1 MTNEIDTKLC
11 DVMREFV
18 LLNKSVADPNLM
30 DVSKLQLQAFLEDKV
45 TQYMCNDFVFEDY
58 VNIDREVD
66 AYCNDNVSD
75 LVEQFVNDQLE
86 SVVDDKL
93 DSVIEDKVYYKIESA
108 VSDNIDQALSDFFA
122 SKDGKLAIADA
133 ILSLIKDKVST

>member
-18 LLNKSVADPNLM
+18 LLNKSVADPNLI
-30 DVSKLQLQAFLEDKV
+30 DVSKLQAFLEDKV
-45 TQYMCNDFVFEDY
+45 TKYMFNEFVFEDY
-58 VNIDREVD
+58 VNIDREVG
-66 AYCNDNVSD
+66 AYCDDNVSD

-93 DSVIEDKVYYKIESA
+93 DSVIEDKVDYKIESA

-133 ILSLIKDKVST
+133 ILSLIKDKVSA

>member
-18 LLNKSVADPNLM
+18 LLNKSVSDPNLI
-30 DVSKLQLQAFLEDKV
+30 DVSKLQAFLEDQLTK
-45 TQYMCNDFVFEDY
+45 YMCSEFVFEDY
-58 VNIDREVD
+58 VNIDREID
-66 AYCNDNVSD
+66 AYFNDNVPD

-93 DSVIEDKVYYKIESA
+93 DNVIEDKVDYKIDSA
-108 VSDNIDQALSDFFA
+108 VSYNIDRALSDFFA

-133 ILSLIKDKVST
+133 ILLLIKDKVSA

>member
-18 LLNKSVADPNLM
+18 LLNKSVADPNLI
-30 DVSKLQLQAFLEDKV
+30 DVSKLQAFLEDKV
-45 TQYMCNDFVFEDY
+45 TQYMDGEFVLEDY
-58 VNIDREVD
+58 INIDRAVN
-66 AYCNDNVSD
+66 AYCDDNVSD

-93 DSVIEDKVYYKIESA
+93 EYAIEDKVDYKIESA

-133 ILSLIKDKVST
+133 ILSLIKDKASA

>member
-18 LLNKSVADPNLM
+18 LLNKSVADPNLN
-30 DVSKLQLQAFLEDKV
+30 DVSKLQALLEDKV
-45 TQYMCNDFVFEDY
+45 TQYMDGEFVLEDY
-58 VNIDREVD
+58 VNIDREVG
-66 AYCNDNVSD
+66 AYCDECVSD

-93 DSVIEDKVYYKIESA
+93 DSVIEDKVDYKIESA

-133 ILSLIKDKVST
+133 ILSLIKDKVSA

>member
-30 DVSKLQLQAFLEDKV
+30 DVSKLQAFLEDKV
-45 TQYMCNDFVFEDY
+45 TQYMCNEFIMEDY
-58 VNIDREVD
+58 VNMDREIN
-66 AYCNDNVSD
+66 AYCDDNVSD

-93 DSVIEDKVYYKIESA
+93 DNIIEDKVDYKIESA
-108 VSDNIDQALSDFFA
+108 VSDNIDQAMTDFFK
-122 SKDGKLAIADA
+122 SKDGTIAIADA
-133 ILSLIKDKVST
+133 ILYLIKSKVTE

>member
-18 LLNKSVADPNLM
+18 LLNKSVADPNLI
-30 DVSKLQLQAFLEDKV
+30 DVSKLQAFLEDKV
-45 TQYMCNDFVFEDY
+45 TQYMCNEFVFEDY

-66 AYCNDNVSD
+66 AYCDDNVSD

-86 SVVDDKL
+86 SVVDDKV
-93 DSVIEDKVYYKIESA
+93 DYKIESA

-133 ILSLIKDKVST
+133 ILSLIKDKVSA

>member
-30 DVSKLQLQAFLEDKV
+30 DVSQLQVLLEDKI
-45 TQYMCNDFVFEDY
+45 TQYMCNEFVMEDY
-58 VNIDREVD
+58 VNIDLEVN
-66 AYCNDNVSD
+66 AYCDDNVSD

-93 DSVIEDKVYYKIESA
+93 DSVIEDKVDYKIESA
-108 VSDNIDQALSDFFA
+108 VSDNIDQAMTDFFK
-122 SKDGKLAIADA
+122 SKDGTIAIADA
-133 ILSLIKDKVST
+133 ILYLIKSKVTA